1 MGLALSCRL
10 VLIVRPLFPLDA
22 QSTMATKIADF
33 LSEKKIDPRRILAA
47 SREIER
53 FRPEDRKIRLAKAIA
68 RKSEDKKKEG
78 EATKKPRSGRPV
90 TQRAIDAV
98 MVGKPISGPVKTRIL
113 RAVNKLLEQKK
124 QDQVEL
130 VALFD
135 PTPGK
140 PKKQKPVEE

>member
-1 MGLALSCRL
+1 
-10 VLIVRPLFPLDA
+10 
-22 QSTMATKIADF
+22 MATKIADF
-33 LSEKKIDPRRILAA
+33 LSEKKIDSRRLIAA
-47 SREIER
+47 SRDIER
-53 FRPEDRKIRLAKAIA
+53 FRVEDRRIRLAKATA

-98 MVGKPISGPVKTRIL
+98 LLGKPVSGPTKTRIL
-113 RAVNKLLEQKK
+113 RAVNRILEQKK

-130 VALFD
+130 VALFE

-140 PKKQKPVEE
+140 PKKPKASE